1 MTEPSR
7 LRPDPRADLEPVN
20 GLAGVGP
27 ADQNA
32 HMTTEANRR
41 RSWLLSGDFGRF
53 WLGQTVSN
61 LGSSFTL
68 FALPLLV
75 FKLTGSPINLGVTTA
90 AEFVP
95 YLLFGLVI
103 GAWVD
108 RVDRKR
114 LMIATDLARAAVIA
128 VIPLLAAVDQLSV
141 GWVYVVAFCSSTLNI
156 AFDAAEFAAIPSL
169 VPSGDDLVTAN
180 GRVQASYSAA
190 QVAGPLLAGLLIT
203 VAPVQ
208 QVLLVDAA
216 SFLVS
221 AGMLLL
227 IATPFNAPRDDQARR
242 AIRQEVVD
250 GLRYVLRHPVLRNI
264 SAMMALIN
272 LVAATVYAQLVV
284 FAKRQLDASDSRVAL
299 LYAAGSAGVVL
310 LSLAAGP
317 VRRRL
322 SFSLAALGALLLDG
336 LLTVVLAA
344 TRWYWV
350 ALGLWAAISGLGIF
364 FNINTV
370 SLRQQIVPNHLLG
383 RVISIAGVLAWSAI
397 PVGALVGGWAVERTG
412 SVALVYAAIGAVV
425 ALIALA
431 FSFGPLGHADR
442 YLPAGQPEIADTP

>member
-1 MTEPSR
+1 M
-7 LRPDPRADLEPVN
+7 
-20 GLAGVGP
+20 AGVGP
-27 ADQNA
+27 ADENA
-32 HMTTEANRR
+32 HMTTEAKGR

-75 FKLTGSPINLGVTTA
+75 FKLTGSPLNLGVTTA

-128 VIPLLAAVDQLSV
+128 VIPLLAAVGQLSV
-141 GWVYVVAFCSSTLNI
+141 GWVYVVAFCGSTLNI

-216 SFLVS
+216 TFLVS
-221 AGMLLL
+221 AGMLGL
-227 IATPFNAPRDDQARR
+227 IATRFNAPRDTEGRR
-242 AIRQEVVD
+242 AIRREVVE
-250 GLRYVLRHPVLRNI
+250 GLRYVLGHPVLRNI

-272 LVAATVYAQLVV
+272 LVAATVFTQLVV

-322 SFSLAALGALLLDG
+322 SFSLAALGALALDG
-336 LLTVVLAA
+336 LLTVVLAT

-350 ALGLWAAISGLGIF
+350 ALVLWAAISGLGIF

-412 SVALVYAAIGAVV
+412 SVAVVYGVIGAVV

-431 FSFGPLGHADR
+431 FSFGPLGHAER
-442 YLPAGQPEIADTP
+442 YLPAGQPERADPS

>member
-1 MTEPSR
+1 MTP
-7 LRPDPRADLEPVN
+7 
-20 GLAGVGP
+20 
-27 ADQNA
+27 
-32 HMTTEANRR
+32 EATGRR
-41 RSWLLSGDFGRF
+41 GWLLSGDFGRF
-53 WLGQTVSN
+53 WLGQTISN
-61 LGSSFTL
+61 LGSSFTF

-75 FKLTGSPINLGVTTA
+75 FNLTGSPINLGITTA

-95 YLLFGLVI
+95 YLLFGLLI

-128 VIPLLAAVDQLSV
+128 TIPLLAATDALSV
-141 GWVYVVAFCSSTLNI
+141 GWIYGVAFCSATLTI

-169 VPSGDDLVTAN
+169 VPSDDLVTAN

-190 QVAGPLLAGLLIT
+190 QIAGPLAAGLLIT
-203 VAPVQ
+203 IAPVQ
-208 QVLLVDAA
+208 QVLWVDAA

-221 AGMLLL
+221 AGTLAL
-227 IATPFNAPRDDQARR
+227 IGRPFNAPRDTEGRR
-242 AIRQEVVD
+242 ALRREIAE
-250 GLRYVLRHPVLRNI
+250 GLRYVLGHPVLRNI

-272 LVAATVYAQLVV
+272 LAAATVYAQLVV
-284 FAKRQLDASDSRVAL
+284 FAKHQLDASDSQVAL

-322 SFSLAALGALLLDG
+322 SFSLAALGALLVDG
-336 LLTVVLAA
+336 LLTMVLAA
-344 TRWYWV
+344 THRYWA
-350 ALGLWAAISGLGIF
+350 ALGLWAAVSGLGIF

-370 SLRQQIVPNHLLG
+370 SLRQQIVPNDLLG

-397 PVGALVGGWAVERTG
+397 PLGALAGGWAVERTG
-412 SVALVYAAIGAVV
+412 SVALVYGVIGALV
-425 ALIALA
+425 ALLALA
-431 FSFGPLGHADR
+431 FSFGPLGHANR
-442 YLPAGQPEIADTP
+442 YLPASQPAHADTP

>member
-1 MTEPSR
+1 MT
-7 LRPDPRADLEPVN
+7 A
-20 GLAGVGP
+20 
-27 ADQNA
+27 
-32 HMTTEANRR
+32 EAKGRR
-41 RSWLLSGDFGRF
+41 VWLLSGDFGRF
-53 WLGQTVSN
+53 WLGQTISN
-61 LGSSFTL
+61 LGSSFTF

-75 FKLTGSPINLGVTTA
+75 FNLTGSPINLGITTA

-128 VIPLLAAVDQLSV
+128 TIPLLAAADALPV
-141 GWVYVVAFCSSTLNI
+141 GWVYVVAFASATLTI
-156 AFDAAEFAAIPSL
+156 AFDAAQFAAIPSL
-169 VPSGDDLVTAN
+169 VPSDDDLVTAN

-190 QVAGPLLAGLLIT
+190 QIAGPLLAGLLIT
-203 VAPVQ
+203 VAPVH
-208 QVLLVDAA
+208 QVLWVDAA

-221 AGMLLL
+221 AGTLLL
-227 IATPFNAPRDDQARR
+227 IGTSFNAPRDDQAR
-242 AIRQEVVD
+242 AIRHEIVD
-250 GLRYVLRHPVLRNI
+250 GLRYVLGHPVLRNI

-272 LVAATVYAQLVV
+272 LVGSTVYTQLVV
-284 FAKRQLDASDSRVAL
+284 FAKRQLDASDSQVAL

-322 SFSLAALGALLLDG
+322 SFSLAALGALVVDG

-344 TRWYWV
+344 TRWYWA

-364 FNINTV
+364 FNINTG

-383 RVISIAGVLAWSAI
+383 RVMSIAGVLAWSAI
-397 PVGALVGGWAVERTG
+397 PVGALAGGWAVERTG
-412 SVALVYAAIGAVV
+412 SVALVYGVIGALV
-425 ALIALA
+425 ALLALA
-431 FSFGPLGHADR
+431 FSFGPLGHADH
-442 YLPAGQPEIADTP
+442 YLPSSQPAHADTP

>member
-1 MTEPSR
+1 
-7 LRPDPRADLEPVN
+7 
-20 GLAGVGP
+20 
-27 ADQNA
+27 
-32 HMTTEANRR
+32 MTTEGKGR
-41 RSWLLSGDFGRF
+41 RSWPLSGDFGRF

-75 FKLTGSPINLGVTTA
+75 FKLTGSPLNLGVTTA
-90 AEFVP
+90 CEFVP

-114 LMIATDLARAAVIA
+114 LMIGTDLARAAVIA

-208 QVLLVDAA
+208 QVLLVDTA

-227 IATPFNAPRDDQARR
+227 IPTPFNAPRDGEGRR
-242 AIRQEVVD
+242 AIRQEVLE
-250 GLRYVLRHPVLRNI
+250 GLRYVLGHPVLRNI

-284 FAKRQLDASDSRVAL
+284 FAKRQLAASDSRVAL

-336 LLTVVLAA
+336 LLTMVLAA

-350 ALGLWAAISGLGIF
+350 ALVLWAAISGLGIF

-397 PVGALVGGWAVERTG
+397 PVGALAGGWAVERTG
-412 SVALVYAAIGAVV
+412 SVALVYAVIGALV

-431 FSFGPLGHADR
+431 FSLGPLGHADR
-442 YLPAGQPEIADTP
+442 YLPAVDQAARVGRRP

>member
-1 MTEPSR
+1 MTAE
-7 LRPDPRADLEPVN
+7 ET
-20 GLAGVGP
+20 G
-27 ADQNA
+27 
-32 HMTTEANRR
+32 R

-53 WLGQTVSN
+53 WLGQTISN

-75 FKLTGSPINLGVTTA
+75 FKLTGSPINLGITTA
-90 AEFVP
+90 CEFVP

-128 VIPLLAAVDQLSV
+128 TIPLLAAVDGLSV
-141 GWVYVVAFCSSTLNI
+141 GWVYVVAFCSATLTI

-169 VPSGDDLVTAN
+169 VPSGDDLVAAN
-180 GRVQASYSAA
+180 GRVHASYSAA
-190 QVAGPLLAGLLIT
+190 QIAGPLLAGLLIT

-208 QVLLVDAA
+208 QVLWVDAA

-221 AGMLLL
+221 AGTLAL
-227 IATPFNAPRDDQARR
+227 IGRAFNAPRPDGEARR
-242 AIRQEVVD
+242 AIRQEVID
-250 GLRYVLRHPVLRNI
+250 GLRYVLGHPVLRNI

-272 LVAATVYAQLVV
+272 LVGATVYAQLVV
-284 FAKRQLDASDSRVAL
+284 FAKRQLDASDSQVAL

-322 SFSLAALGALLLDG
+322 SFSVAALGALVLDG
-336 LLTVVLAA
+336 LLTVVFAA
-344 TRWYWV
+344 TRWYWA

-364 FNINTV
+364 FNINTA

-397 PVGALVGGWAVERTG
+397 PLGALVGGWAVERSG
-412 SVALVYAAIGAVV
+412 NVALVYGVIGALV
-425 ALIALA
+425 ALLALG

-442 YLPAGQPEIADTP
+442 YLPAAQPAHTDTP

>member
-1 MTEPSR
+1 M
-7 LRPDPRADLEPVN
+7 
-20 GLAGVGP
+20 AGVGP
-27 ADQNA
+27 ADENA
-32 HMTTEANRR
+32 HMTTEAKGR

-75 FKLTGSPINLGVTTA
+75 FKLTGSPLNLGVTTA

-128 VIPLLAAVDQLSV
+128 VIPLLAAADQLSV
-141 GWVYVVAFCSSTLNI
+141 GWVYVVAFCGSTLNI

-216 SFLVS
+216 TFLVS
-221 AGMLLL
+221 AGMLGL
-227 IATPFNAPRDDQARR
+227 IATRFNAPRDTEGRR
-242 AIRQEVVD
+242 AIRREVVE
-250 GLRYVLRHPVLRNI
+250 GLRYVLGHPVLRNI

-272 LVAATVYAQLVV
+272 LVAATVFTQLVV

-322 SFSLAALGALLLDG
+322 SFSLAALGALALDG
-336 LLTVVLAA
+336 LLTVVLAT

-350 ALGLWAAISGLGIF
+350 ALVLWAAISGLGIF

-412 SVALVYAAIGAVV
+412 SVAVVYGVIGAVV

-431 FSFGPLGHADR
+431 FSFGPLGHAER
-442 YLPAGQPEIADTP
+442 YLPAGQPERAEPS

>member
-1 MTEPSR
+1 MTA
-7 LRPDPRADLEPVN
+7 RAR
-20 GLAGVGP
+20 G
-27 ADQNA
+27 
-32 HMTTEANRR
+32 R
-41 RSWLLSGDFGRF
+41 RSWLAGDFGRF
-53 WLGQTVSN
+53 WLGQSVSN
-61 LGSSFTL
+61 LGSSFTM

-75 FKLTGSPINLGVTTA
+75 FKLTGSPINLGLTTA

-114 LMIATDLARAAVIA
+114 LMVATDLARAAVIA
-128 VIPLLAAVDQLSV
+128 TIPLLAAADALSV
-141 GWVYVVAFCSSTLNI
+141 GWVYAVAFCSATLTI

-169 VPSGDDLVTAN
+169 VPSGDDLVSAN

-190 QVAGPLLAGLLIT
+190 QIAGPLLAGLLIT
-203 VAPVQ
+203 MAPVQ
-208 QVLLVDAA
+208 QVLWVDAA

-227 IATPFNAPRDDQARR
+227 ISTTFNSALPEGEERR

-250 GLRYVLRHPVLRNI
+250 GLRYVLGHPVLRAI

-272 LVAATVYAQLVV
+272 LVGATVYTQLVV
-284 FAKRQLDASDSRVAL
+284 FAKHQLDASDSRVAL

-322 SFSLAALGALLLDG
+322 SFSVAALGALLVDG

-344 TRWYWV
+344 TRWYWA
-350 ALGLWAAISGLGIF
+350 ALVLWAAISGLGIF
-364 FNINTV
+364 FNINTG

-412 SVALVYAAIGAVV
+412 SVALVYGVIGALV
-425 ALIALA
+425 ALLALA
-431 FSFGPLGHADR
+431 FAFGPLGHAER
-442 YLPAGQPEIADTP
+442 HLSPTSH

>member
-1 MTEPSR
+1 MAGMTARTP
-7 LRPDPRADLEPVN
+7 
-20 GLAGVGP
+20 G
-27 ADQNA
+27 
-32 HMTTEANRR
+32 R

-53 WLGQTVSN
+53 WLGQTISN
-61 LGSSFTL
+61 LGSSFTF

-75 FKLTGSPINLGVTTA
+75 FKLTGSPVNLGITTA

-128 VIPLLAAVDQLSV
+128 TIPLLAAADALSV
-141 GWVYVVAFCSSTLNI
+141 GWVYAVAFCSATLTI

-169 VPSGDDLVTAN
+169 VPSDDLVSAN

-190 QVAGPLLAGLLIT
+190 QIAGPLLAGLLIT
-203 VAPVQ
+203 VAPLQ
-208 QVLLVDAA
+208 QVLWVDAGT
-216 SFLVS
+216 FLVS
-221 AGMLLL
+221 AGTLLL
-227 IATPFNAPRDDQARR
+227 IGVRFNAPRDEEARR
-242 AIRQEVVD
+242 AIRHEILD
-250 GLRYVLRHPVLRNI
+250 GLRYVLGHPVLRNI

-272 LVAATVYAQLVV
+272 LVGATVYAQLVV

-344 TRWYWV
+344 TRWYWA
-350 ALGLWAAISGLGIF
+350 ALVLWAAISGLGIF
-364 FNINTV
+364 FNINTG

-397 PVGALVGGWAVERTG
+397 PVGALAGGWAVERTG
-412 SVALVYAAIGAVV
+412 SVALVYAVIGALV
-425 ALIALA
+425 ALLALG

-442 YLPAGQPEIADTP
+442 YLPASQPAPADAP

>member
-1 MTEPSR
+1 MTREP
-7 LRPDPRADLEPVN
+7 
-20 GLAGVGP
+20 
-27 ADQNA
+27 
-32 HMTTEANRR
+32 TRR

-53 WLGQTVSN
+53 WLGQTISN
-61 LGSSFTL
+61 LGSSFTM

-75 FKLTGSPINLGVTTA
+75 FNLTGSPINLGITTA

-108 RVDRKR
+108 RVDRRR

-128 VIPLLAAVDQLSV
+128 TIPLLDAFDALSV
-141 GWVYVVAFCSSTLNI
+141 GWIYAVAFASATLTI

-180 GRVQASYSAA
+180 GRVQASYSTA
-190 QVAGPLLAGLLIT
+190 QIAGPLLAGLLVA

-221 AGMLLL
+221 AGALAM
-227 IATPFNAPRDDQARR
+227 IGRAFNAPREEGPRR
-242 AIRQEVVD
+242 AIRKDIAD
-250 GLRYVLRHPVLRNI
+250 GLRYVLGHPVLRNI

-272 LVAATVYAQLVV
+272 LVGATVYAQLVV
-284 FAKRQLDASDSRVAL
+284 FAKRQLDASDSQVAL

-317 VRRRL
+317 LRRRL
-322 SFSLAALGALLLDG
+322 SFSVAALGALALDG

-344 TRWYWV
+344 TRWYWA
-350 ALGLWAAISGLGIF
+350 ALVLWAAISGLGIF
-364 FNINTV
+364 FNINTG

-397 PVGALVGGWAVERTG
+397 PVGALAGGWAVERSG
-412 SVALVYAAIGAVV
+412 SVALVYGVIGALV
-425 ALIALA
+425 ALLAIA

-442 YLPAGQPEIADTP
+442 YLPAGQDAQRS

>member
-1 MTEPSR
+1 MTAQ
-7 LRPDPRADLEPVN
+7 PRA
-20 GLAGVGP
+20 
-27 ADQNA
+27 
-32 HMTTEANRR
+32 RR
-41 RSWLLSGDFGRF
+41 GWVLSGDFGRF
-53 WLGQTVSN
+53 WLGQTISN
-61 LGSSFTL
+61 LGSSFTF

-90 AEFVP
+90 CEFVP

-128 VIPLLAAVDQLSV
+128 TIPLLAAVDQLSV
-141 GWVYVVAFCSSTLNI
+141 GWVYGIAFASATLTI

-169 VPSGDDLVTAN
+169 VPSGDDLVSAN

-190 QVAGPLLAGLLIT
+190 QIAGPLLAGLLIT

-208 QVLLVDAA
+208 QVLWVDAA

-221 AGMLLL
+221 AGTLLL
-227 IATPFNAPRDDQARR
+227 IGTAFNAGRPEGEQRR
-242 AIRQEVVD
+242 AIRREVID
-250 GLRYVLRHPVLRNI
+250 GLRYVLGHPVLRNI

-272 LVAATVYAQLVV
+272 LVGATVYAQLVV
-284 FAKRQLDASDSRVAL
+284 FAKRQLAASDSRVAL

-317 VRRRL
+317 IRRRL
-322 SFSLAALGALLLDG
+322 SFSVAALGALLVDG

-344 TRWYWV
+344 TRWYWA
-350 ALGLWAAISGLGIF
+350 ALVLWAAISGLGIF
-364 FNINTV
+364 FNINTS

-383 RVISIAGVLAWSAI
+383 RVMSIAGVLAWSAI
-397 PVGALVGGWAVERTG
+397 PVGALAGGWAVERTG

-425 ALIALA
+425 ALLALA

-442 YLPAGQPEIADTP
+442 YLPAAQPEPADNP

>member
-1 MTEPSR
+1 MTPEP
-7 LRPDPRADLEPVN
+7 
-20 GLAGVGP
+20 
-27 ADQNA
+27 
-32 HMTTEANRR
+32 TRR

-53 WLGQTVSN
+53 WLGQTISN
-61 LGSSFTL
+61 LGSSFTM

-75 FKLTGSPINLGVTTA
+75 FNLTGSPINLGITTA

-108 RVDRKR
+108 RVDRRR

-128 VIPLLAAVDQLSV
+128 TIPLLDAFDALTV
-141 GWVYVVAFCSSTLNI
+141 GWIYAVAFTSATLTI

-180 GRVQASYSAA
+180 GRVQASYSTA
-190 QVAGPLLAGLLIT
+190 QIAGPLLAGLLVA

-221 AGMLLL
+221 AGALAM
-227 IATPFNAPRDDQARR
+227 IGRAFNAPREEGPRR
-242 AIRQEVVD
+242 AIRKDIAD
-250 GLRYVLRHPVLRNI
+250 GLRYVLGHPVLRNI

-272 LVAATVYAQLVV
+272 LVGATVYAQLVV
-284 FAKRQLDASDSRVAL
+284 FAKRQLDASDSQVAL

-317 VRRRL
+317 LRRRL
-322 SFSLAALGALLLDG
+322 SFSVAALGALALDG

-344 TRWYWV
+344 TRWYPA
-350 ALGLWAAISGLGIF
+350 ALVLWAAISGLGIF
-364 FNINTV
+364 FNINTG

-397 PVGALVGGWAVERTG
+397 PVGALAGGWAVERSG
-412 SVALVYAAIGAVV
+412 SVALVYGVIGALV
-425 ALIALA
+425 ALLAIA

-442 YLPAGQPEIADTP
+442 YLPAGQDAQRS

>member
-1 MTEPSR
+1 MAWPASDQHARMAGMTAGRPR
-7 LRPDPRADLEPVN
+7 LF
-20 GLAGVGP
+20 
-27 ADQNA
+27 
-32 HMTTEANRR
+32 
-41 RSWLLSGDFGRF
+41 SGDFGRF

-61 LGSSFTL
+61 LGSSFTF

-75 FKLTGSPINLGVTTA
+75 FNLTGSPINLGITTA

-108 RVDRKR
+108 RVDRRR

-128 VIPLLAAVDQLSV
+128 TIPLLAAADALSV
-141 GWVYVVAFCSSTLNI
+141 GWIYAVAFASATLTI

-169 VPSGDDLVTAN
+169 VPSDDDLVTAN

-190 QVAGPLLAGLLIT
+190 QIAGPLLAGLLIT

-208 QVLLVDAA
+208 QVLWVDAA

-227 IATPFNAPRDDQARR
+227 ITRTFNGPREAEARR
-242 AIRQEVVD
+242 AIRQEVVE
-250 GLRYVLRHPVLRNI
+250 GLRYVLGHPVLRNI

-272 LVAATVYAQLVV
+272 LVGATVYTQLVV
-284 FAKRQLDASDSRVAL
+284 FAKRQLDASDSQVAL

-322 SFSLAALGALLLDG
+322 SFSVAALGALFLDG

-344 TRWYWV
+344 TPWYWA
-350 ALGLWAAISGLGIF
+350 ALALWAAISGLVIF
-364 FNINTV
+364 FNINTS

-412 SVALVYAAIGAVV
+412 SVALIYGVIGVLV
-425 ALIALA
+425 ALLALA
-431 FSFGPLGHADR
+431 FSFGPVGHADR
-442 YLPAGQPEIADTP
+442 YLPADQPEPADTP

>member
-1 MTEPSR
+1 MT
-7 LRPDPRADLEPVN
+7 A
-20 GLAGVGP
+20 
-27 ADQNA
+27 
-32 HMTTEANRR
+32 EAKGRR
-41 RSWLLSGDFGRF
+41 VWLLSGDFGRF
-53 WLGQTVSN
+53 WLGQTISN
-61 LGSSFTL
+61 LGSSFTF

-75 FKLTGSPINLGVTTA
+75 FNLTGSPINLGITTA

-128 VIPLLAAVDQLSV
+128 TIPLLAAADALPV
-141 GWVYVVAFCSSTLNI
+141 GWVYAVAFCSATLTI
-156 AFDAAEFAAIPSL
+156 AFDAAQFAAIPSL
-169 VPSGDDLVTAN
+169 VPSDDDLVTAN

-190 QVAGPLLAGLLIT
+190 QIAGPLLAGLLIT
-203 VAPVQ
+203 VAPVH
-208 QVLLVDAA
+208 QVLWVDAA

-221 AGMLLL
+221 AGTLLL
-227 IATPFNAPRDDQARR
+227 IGTSFNAPRDDQAR
-242 AIRQEVVD
+242 AIRHEIVD
-250 GLRYVLRHPVLRNI
+250 GLRYVLGHPVLRNI

-272 LVAATVYAQLVV
+272 LVGSTVYTQLVV
-284 FAKRQLDASDSRVAL
+284 FAKRQLDASDSQVAL

-322 SFSLAALGALLLDG
+322 SFSLAALGALVVDG

-344 TRWYWV
+344 TRWYWA

-364 FNINTV
+364 FNINTG

-383 RVISIAGVLAWSAI
+383 RVMSIAGVLAWSAI
-397 PVGALVGGWAVERTG
+397 PVGALAGGWAVERTG
-412 SVALVYAAIGAVV
+412 SVALVYGVIGALV
-425 ALIALA
+425 ALLALA

-442 YLPAGQPEIADTP
+442 YLPSSQPAHADTP

>member
-1 MTEPSR
+1 MAWPVLGRRARMAGMT
-7 LRPDPRADLEPVN
+7 
-20 GLAGVGP
+20 AGAKG
-27 ADQNA
+27 
-32 HMTTEANRR
+32 RR
-41 RSWLLSGDFGRF
+41 RRLLSGDFGRF
-53 WLGQTVSN
+53 WLGQTISN

-75 FKLTGSPINLGVTTA
+75 FKLTGSPVNLGITTA

-128 VIPLLAAVDQLSV
+128 TIPLLAAADALTV
-141 GWVYVVAFCSSTLNI
+141 GWVYVVAFCSATLTI

-169 VPSGDDLVTAN
+169 VPSSDDLVTAN
-180 GRVQASYSAA
+180 GRVHASYSAA
-190 QVAGPLLAGLLIT
+190 QIAGPLLAGLLIT

-208 QVLLVDAA
+208 QVLWVDAA

-221 AGMLLL
+221 AATLAL
-227 IATPFNAPRDDQARR
+227 IGRAFNAPRDTEPRR
-242 AIRQEVVD
+242 AIRQEVAE
-250 GLRYVLRHPVLRNI
+250 GLRYVLGHPVLRNI

-272 LVAATVYAQLVV
+272 LVGATVYAQLVV
-284 FAKRQLDASDSRVAL
+284 FAKHRLDASDSQVAL
-299 LYAAGSAGVVL
+299 LYAAGSVGVVL

-322 SFSLAALGALLLDG
+322 SFSVAALGALLLDG
-336 LLTVVLAA
+336 LLTVGLAA
-344 TRWYWV
+344 TRWYWA

-364 FNINTV
+364 FNINTA

-397 PVGALVGGWAVERTG
+397 PLGALAGGWAVERTG
-412 SVALVYAAIGAVV
+412 SVALVYGVIGALV
-425 ALIALA
+425 ALLALA

-442 YLPAGQPEIADTP
+442 YLPAGEPEPADTP